1 MTTLAPSAAKA
12 IATARPIPPPA
23 PVTMHLLPARR
34 SPISAILVGAAGPRS
49 AAALDVHRI
58 VRMTEKKVP
67 LTPNAHSRLT
77 EELEYLEGEGRTKVI
92 EAIATARAHGDLSEN
107 AEYHAARE
115 QQGMQEARLRQ
126 VRHMLEHAQIIES
139 EDDGVVAPG
148 KLVTIRHA
156 GDDETET
163 YLLGLREEK
172 SDEHDVLTPDSPLG
186 RALVGHSAGETV
198 KAEVPAGRLTVE
210 IVEVRAL

>member
-1 MTTLAPSAAKA
+1 MVS
-12 IATARPIPPPA
+12 
-23 PVTMHLLPARR
+23 
-34 SPISAILVGAAGPRS
+34 
-49 AAALDVHRI
+49 
-58 VRMTEKKVP
+58 MTEANVP
-67 LTPNAHSRLT
+67 LTRDAYERLK
-77 EELEYLEGEGRTKVI
+77 EELAYLEGEGRQKVI
-92 EAIATARAHGDLSEN
+92 DAIAVARAHGDLSEN

-172 SDEHDVLTPDSPLG
+172 SDEHDVLTPESPLG

-198 KAEVPAGRLTVE
+198 NAEVPAGRLTVE
-210 IVEVRAL
+210 IVQVRAL

>member
-1 MTTLAPSAAKA
+1 M
-12 IATARPIPPPA
+12 
-23 PVTMHLLPARR
+23 
-34 SPISAILVGAAGPRS
+34 
-49 AAALDVHRI
+49 VH
-58 VRMTEKKVP
+58 MTEGTVP
-67 LTPNAHSRLT
+67 LTQAAYERLQ
-77 EELEYLEGEGRTKVI
+77 EELAYLEGEGRQKVI
-92 EAIATARAHGDLSEN
+92 DAIAVARAHGDLSEN

-126 VRHMLEHAQIIES
+126 VRHMLEHAQIIER

-172 SDEHDVLTPDSPLG
+172 GHEHDVLTPESPLG

-198 KAEVPAGRLTVE
+198 NAEVPAGRLTVE